1 VYDRTDCE
9 WPVQTLVAIA
19 VVAATLAIA
28 ASGMILCWDL
38 FGTTMHGR
46 NTAYVGAQTPES
58 SLPGSSATYY
68 VSPTGSD
75 SNLGTSPSSPWRTI
89 AKLKAFQANLVPGD
103 SVLLQRGGV
112 WSEQLDITNMNGS
125 SGFPITI
132 GNYGTGNLPVIDG
145 GQTSSATG
153 RDYCIDALNTTFKW
167 ITIDGI
173 ECRNAYKQGMTF
185 QAYSGRGT
193 NGVGIVVQNSYIHH
207 DGVGACASCGPTPA
221 AESGYFNQLDAQ
233 DTTGVQFLNNTL
245 DHLGGHNALNVHFDL
260 GGPVVSG
267 NVVGTVAPF
276 CNHNCIDVKGP
287 VGGQIKNNIVTCP
300 GCNAN
305 TAAFYTENVYTSA
318 SDLTYTGNIA
328 YNVPVGFQNQTG
340 GTCQSSPCSIKAKY
354 YNNTVYH
361 SSQYA
366 FYAGTCTNHTL
377 DIQKNIFDGGAVA
390 INSGCSTTWDY
401 NDDGG
406 VFAITGNPVGPHD
419 LKQINPQYVNPAGGN
434 FKPQNTTILNHGT
447 KNPVTP
453 FSHLGAGR

>member
-1 VYDRTDCE
+1 MD
-9 WPVQTLVAIA
+9 
-19 VVAATLAIA
+19 
-28 ASGMILCWDL
+28 
-38 FGTTMHGR
+38 GR

-68 VSPTGSD
+68 VSPTGND
-75 SNLGTSPSSPWRTI
+75 GNAGTSPSAPWQTI
-89 AKLKAFQANLVPGD
+89 ARVHSFQASLRPGD

-305 TAAFYTENVYTSA
+305 TAAFYTENVYTA
-318 SDLTYTGNIA
+318 AATMTYIGNVVN
-328 YNVPVGFQNQTG
+328 NVPVAFQAEVG
-340 GTCQSSPCSIKAKY
+340 GTCVSSFCSMDLKY
-354 YNNTVYH
+354 YNNTIYSTH
-361 SSQYA
+361 SSW
-366 FYAGTCTNHTL
+366 FNFMDTSCTNHTL
-377 DIQKNIFDGGAVA
+377 DIQKNIIDGGTTEIRSNCA
-390 INSGCSTTWDY
+390 ITWDY

-406 VFAITGNPVGPHD
+406 VYPISGNPVGPHD
-419 LKQINPQYVNPAGGN
+419 LKQVNPQYVNPAGGN

-447 KNPVTP
+447 NNPVTP